1 MFIAADRSVVENAV
15 QATAALPSLQSCA
28 DADALLAAV
37 PPPDDPHTAAQ
48 VETRRGQLARAAA
61 LEGTGQYTE
70 ALQLAREVGAAA
82 EELRFPPLT
91 AEAGLREGSLLLVM
105 ARDAEAEAALTRAMR
120 FGLVHGLDAIAAEAV
135 VKRIFVVGELQ
146 GRREVALDA
155 EALAEALTERARDDG
170 RLEGLL
176 HNNLGAV
183 YSRDITDER
192 GRLRYLRSIEVFGRR
207 SEGPDPMIAAAHH
220 NLGGLYR
227 SQGRLDDAR
236 EHYSQAVAVVAEL
249 LGEHH
254 PMITHPLGGVADVDL
269 LQGRRDEAAAGF
281 RRQLALMEAIYGQH
295 HLYLL
300 HPLVGLGKVGLADGA
315 IDTATAEFRRAVA
328 IGEQLGTTHS
338 MYAEALA
345 GLAECLAASDIAEA
359 RSLLARAITVY
370 EADGGPKN
378 PAIPPLAVRAGRLAV
393 AAEDLVEARR
403 WLERVLADT
412 TGAKGQGQTR
422 SLAAL
427 ELARLLLAAGERQR
441 ACSLLSDARVASVG
455 EAHEPDLAALEAACA
470 P

>member
-1 MFIAADRSVVENAV
+1 
-15 QATAALPSLQSCA
+15 
-28 DADALLAAV
+28 
-37 PPPDDPHTAAQ
+37 
-48 VETRRGQLARAAA
+48 
-61 LEGTGQYTE
+61 
-70 ALQLAREVGAAA
+70 
-82 EELRFPPLT
+82 
-91 AEAGLREGSLLLVM
+91 
-105 ARDAEAEAALTRAMR
+105 MR